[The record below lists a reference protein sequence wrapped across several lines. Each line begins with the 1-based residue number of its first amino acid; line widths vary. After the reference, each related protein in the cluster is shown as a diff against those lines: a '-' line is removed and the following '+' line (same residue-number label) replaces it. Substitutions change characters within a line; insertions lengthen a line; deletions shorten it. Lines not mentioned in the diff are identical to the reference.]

1 MNYLRVFS
9 QRCTTAFYLL
19 ELAIFGVWVQG
30 LVVRVEKEDRCGNE
44 GAVAGKNDEDD
55 DDGGRRRSIIVV
67 GYFCLLCGW
76 LRVIR
81 RSNISLTIFMGAAR
95 VNRQPHS

>member
-19 ELAIFGVWVQG
+19 AMAIFGVWVRG
-30 LVVRVEKEDRCGNE
+30 LVVMVEKEDRCGNE

-55 DDGGRRRSIIVV
+55 DDGDDEEAS
-67 GYFCLLCGW
+67 LSS
-76 LRVIR
+76 VI
-81 RSNISLTIFMGAAR
+81 SVCCVAGC
-95 VNRQPHS
+95 V